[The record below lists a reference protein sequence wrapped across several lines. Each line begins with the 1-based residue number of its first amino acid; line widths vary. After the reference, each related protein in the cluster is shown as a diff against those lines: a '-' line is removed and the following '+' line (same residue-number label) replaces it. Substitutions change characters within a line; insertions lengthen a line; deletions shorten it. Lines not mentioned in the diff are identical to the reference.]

1 MFFTKTDRKFDKKSK
16 KRTKFPRD
24 DKRNSKFAK
33 SDYNSLFFCTMRG
46 AMFRFIITL
55 PVLAFYV
62 LLAFIMF
69 PLHLLTKRKLGGIV
83 FRNCSAV
90 MLKIGGVRC
99 KTEGLENIVPG
110 ETYFVAA
117 NHQSIADIP
126 IIGANLPINIRV
138 LAKKELFMI
147 PFLGQAMQL
156 YDFVAI
162 DRKNRRRAVKSLEIA
177 EKKMK
182 YCSYLVFP
190 EGTRSRDGHVGKFKS
205 GALILTEKGC
215 KILPVAL
222 LGPEKILKTGEIN
235 VHPGEVRI
243 KIFPP
248 TRIGEN
254 ESRQELAERLH
265 ELISTYVES
274 ANS

>member
-1 MFFTKTDRKFDKKSK
+1 
-16 KRTKFPRD
+16 
-24 DKRNSKFAK
+24 
-33 SDYNSLFFCTMRG
+33 
-46 AMFRFIITL
+46 
-55 PVLAFYV
+55 
-62 LLAFIMF
+62 
-69 PLHLLTKRKLGGIV
+69 
-83 FRNCSAV
+83 
-90 MLKIGGVRC
+90 MLKMCGVRC
-99 KTEGLENIVPG
+99 KTEGLENITPD
-110 ETYFVAA
+110 ETYLVAA

-126 IIGANLPINIRV
+126 IIGANLPINVRV
-138 LAKKELFMI
+138 LAKKEVFMI
-147 PFLGQAMQL
+147 PFLGQAMWL
-156 YDFVAI
+156 YDFIAI

-222 LGPEKILKTGEIN
+222 IGADRILKTGELD

-248 TRIGEN
+248 TQIGEG
-254 ESRQELAERLH
+254 ETRQELAERLNA
-265 ELISTYVES
+265 LISGYVES
-274 ANS
+274 EKH

>member
-1 MFFTKTDRKFDKKSK
+1 
-16 KRTKFPRD
+16 
-24 DKRNSKFAK
+24 
-33 SDYNSLFFCTMRG
+33 
-46 AMFRFIITL
+46 MFRFFITL

-62 LLAFIMF
+62 LLSFLLF
-69 PLHLLTKRKLGGIV
+69 PIHILTGRKLGGIV
-83 FRNCSAV
+83 FRNCSSV
-90 MLKIGGVRC
+90 MLKICGVRC
-99 KTEGLENIVPG
+99 RVEGVENITLE
-110 ETYFVAA
+110 ETYLVVS
-117 NHQSIADIP
+117 NHQSVADIP

-138 LAKKELFMI
+138 LAKKEIFMF
-147 PFLGQAMQL
+147 PFLGQAMWL
-156 YDFVAI
+156 YDFIAI

-222 LGPEKILKTGEIN
+222 IGADKILKTGEID
-235 VHPGEVRI
+235 VHSGEVTI

-248 TRIGEN
+248 TQIGEN
-254 ESRQELAERLH
+254 ETRQELAERLNV
-265 ELISTYVES
+265 LISGYVES
-274 ANS
+274 ENH